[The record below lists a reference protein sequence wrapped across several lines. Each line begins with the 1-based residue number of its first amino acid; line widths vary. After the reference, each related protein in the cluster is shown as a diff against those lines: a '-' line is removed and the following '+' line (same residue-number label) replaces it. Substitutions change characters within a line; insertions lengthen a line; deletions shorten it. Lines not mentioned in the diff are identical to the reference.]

1 MQAVSFSCSAGRVVV
16 REVPFRNAG
25 NIPLRVRLKVAGEQ
39 AGLFAITP
47 DFLLME
53 PGEVGT
59 GLHVQHCT
67 CTLGVRE
74 RVC

>member
-1 MQAVSFSCSAGRVVV
+1 MA

-39 AGLFAITP
+39 AGLFTITP

-53 PGEVGT
+53 PGEV
-59 GLHVQHCT
+59 QCRYM

-74 RVC
+74 CVLTEARND

>member
-1 MQAVSFSCSAGRVVV
+1 MQAVSFSCSAGRVVA

-39 AGLFAITP
+39 ARLFAITP

-59 GLHVQHCT
+59 CP
-67 CTLGVRE
+67 TLYMYE
-74 RVC
+74 RASVLK